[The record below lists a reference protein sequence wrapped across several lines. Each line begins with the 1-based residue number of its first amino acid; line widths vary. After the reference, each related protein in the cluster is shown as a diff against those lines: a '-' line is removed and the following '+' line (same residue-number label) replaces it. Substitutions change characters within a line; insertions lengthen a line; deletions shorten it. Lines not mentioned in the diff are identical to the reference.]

1 MEKKLRNKVIQILK
15 DDLLIKEEIKDT
27 DNIVDDLGADDLD
40 MLEICMALEEE
51 LHIEIP
57 DEDIEE
63 IETVGDLIKVCERK
77 LSEDSTD
84 N

>member
-1 MEKKLRNKVIQILK
+1 VEKNLRSKVIQVLK

-77 LSEDSTD
+77 LSEDSD
-84 N
+84 NN

>member
-1 MEKKLRNKVIQILK
+1 MEKKLRNKVIQVLK

-77 LSEDSTD
+77 LSEDSD
-84 N
+84 NN